1 MDNPYQLFHTRIIEA
16 IQSAE
21 VMSLIFPRFGK
32 TLVLDLRHT
41 VEIPAWIA
49 VDDIVGSPEERLSR
63 FEKMRPLLPLPDEL
77 RIAAWI
83 GSVGSLNEAG
93 IVDAMLERCSET
105 GEVAVVEQCREAIED
120 LDRYERR
127 HLRAVVRGSLSRTI
141 WQREES

>member
-32 TLVLDLRHT
+32 TLVLDLRHS

-63 FEKMRPLLPLPDEL
+63 FEKMRPLLPQPDEL

-105 GEVAVVEQCREAIED
+105 GEVAVVEQCREAIEV

-127 HLRAVVRGSLSRTI
+127 HLQAVIRGSLSRTI
-141 WQREES
+141 WQREDV